1 MLRAARLAYAQAP
14 NMSVYSVQCIY
25 MARERFVSDVYVLVI
40 TWRGGMLLVY
50 SARHPRARSARPQ
63 HTDAPCYN

>member
-1 MLRAARLAYAQAP
+1 MRGGGFRHRFHAAWCT
-14 NMSVYSVQCIY
+14 SHS
-25 MARERFVSDVYVLVI
+25 SVYVLVI

-50 SARHPRARSARPQ
+50 SARHPRARSARGGGRNKPQ